1 MTAIISRSQES
12 ATQATPAARER
23 KQNRLAVAVASP
35 TTRQQDRAWLT
46 DLEKAL
52 NAAANADCPHIHS
65 GESDRLLRVAYE
77 ISARLAGTSDAALD
91 GPAGNELFTVAALV
105 KAALQVPGDVAS
117 PERLAFIEQARV
129 PLVGLT
135 DCATVLD
142 GWDTYPSAMPS
153 AGPSAGAESEKR
165 YHLSGDQHNSIYMR
179 LDHAE
184 AALSVLVH
192 VFSGDA
198 NTEDPMTA
206 PGLKGTLQHIQ
217 WLTRGLHSELSVLA
231 SKLPPGLVERVTEAN
246 AMIDLME
253 HLESNGGF
261 QFNRWSDALTCSY
274 LSAIEHSVKAAMD
287 LLDEVG
293 VGNA

>member
-1 MTAIISRSQES
+1 MS
-12 ATQATPAARER
+12 AATTLTRRRAKAARPAE
-23 KQNRLAVAVASP
+23 P
-35 TTRQQDRAWLT
+35 TSAPTAAFPATREQEIAWLEC
-46 DLEKAL
+46 LENVL
-52 NAAANADCPHIHS
+52 DHAANTDEAPGPDSS
-65 GESDRLLRVAYE
+65 GESDRLLRVASE
-77 ISARLAGTSDAALD
+77 LAGRLLANPKDAGD
-91 GPAGNELFTVAALV
+91 CSTVDNRAYTIASLI
-105 KAALQVPGDVAS
+105 KAALQVPGDTPSA
-117 PERLAFIEQARV
+117 ERLAFIEQARA

-142 GWDTYPSAMPS
+142 GWDTYPSATPSTGSS
-153 AGPSAGAESEKR
+153 AGVASEKR

-184 AALSVLVH
+184 AVLSMLVH
-192 VFSGDA
+192 VFGGDA
-198 NTEDPMTA
+198 NTEDPMTV
-206 PGLKGTLQHIQ
+206 PGLKGALQHIQ
-217 WLTRGLHSELSVLA
+217 WLTRGLHSELSILA
-231 SKLPPGLVERVTEAN
+231 SKLPPGLVERVAEAN

-274 LSAIEHSVKAAMD
+274 FSAIEHSVKAAID